1 MKLLVSIFLACLLSN
16 STLAQS
22 YLYKYID
29 PCTGNMKSITIPSNG
44 NVTVS
49 YYGSV
54 KTFATS
60 EMTDG
65 TFESWANDVYS
76 TAGSVNPCSEVVGLG
91 TAVNVNQSQALGI
104 LNILNS
110 LSTAMDYMGSG
121 ATNML
126 GGSLASVDNAGS
138 NQKKKTN
145 SSNGNTNTSSAGN
158 TNVTEGNQGSNSQ
171 STAVPN
177 SESSTTNNNNSSQT
191 NTQSNDNVGNNAS
204 NGSGSSNTNSNT
216 NSNSSANSNGGT
228 SGNQSTNSQ
237 TGGSNAGTNTA
248 GSKGNSGSI
257 EGQGNSN
264 NQSNNQSND
273 GNGNNT
279 GNGSSPGNSSD
290 NTSSNSN
297 GNTTGGGTTNGGGNS
312 GTQTTAGKSESDV
325 TKTET
330 PGGTEK
336 TEPTGGKTDITS
348 GSSNSVKEVMSKNG
362 KPTIIASGDFIG
374 FNFKNQDAAYG
385 SKVTGGYTA
394 VKWNGLRTSGLLFDY
409 TSAIK
414 GPNITGFTAWIKP
427 KAVTLVSTTATFGF
441 EGFGSQYGT
450 LAVGQI
456 RKFKK
461 IKKLKLA
468 YVATFTFGQVY
479 KIKFIGTAA
488 IVGAMYDIKLHKRL
502 DIKLT
507 NLFIYAPYVSY
518 QNDIVMKSP
527 YVMLPSVGFNIGIT
541 KRFKFN
547 INAGGAWAIKDKAM
561 NYTVICGTRFIL

>member
-1 MKLLVSIFLACLLSN
+1 MKHLILIFLVCILAN
-16 STLAQS
+16 STTAQS
-22 YLYKYID
+22 YLYKYTD
-29 PCTGNMKSITIPSNG
+29 PCTGSIKSITIPSNG
-44 NVTVS
+44 NVTVA
-49 YYGSV
+49 YYGTI

-65 TFESWANDVYS
+65 TFETWANEVYS
-76 TAGSVNPCSEVVGLG
+76 TAGSTSPCSEVVGLG
-91 TAVNVNQSQALGI
+91 TAVSVNQSQAIGI

-126 GGSLASVDNAGS
+126 GGSLSSVDNAGG
-138 NQKKKTN
+138 NQKKKNNTSNENN
-145 SSNGNTNTSSAGN
+145 SNSSAGN

-171 STAVPN
+171 STTAPN
-177 SESSTTNNNNSSQT
+177 SESSTTGNSNSSQT
-191 NTQSNDNVGNNAS
+191 NDN
-204 NGSGSSNTNSNT
+204 
-216 NSNSSANSNGGT
+216 
-228 SGNQSTNSQ
+228 
-237 TGGSNAGTNTA
+237 
-248 GSKGNSGSI
+248 K
-257 EGQGNSN
+257 
-264 NQSNNQSND
+264 SNNQSND

-279 GNGSSPGNSSD
+279 GNSSSDGNSSN
-290 NTSSNSN
+290 NTSSDSN
-297 GNTTGGGTTNGGGNS
+297 GNTDGGGTNGSGTS
-312 GTQTTAGKSESDV
+312 GTQTTNGKSGSGDIKAEDP
-325 TKTET
+325 K
-330 PGGTEK
+330 G
-336 TEPTGGKTDITS
+336 TEPTNAEGSGGKTDITS
-348 GSSNSVKEVMSKNG
+348 GSSNAVKDVMSKNG

-385 SKVTGGYTA
+385 SKVTGGYTS
-394 VKWNGLRTSGLLFDY
+394 VKWNGLRTSGVLFDY

-427 KAVTLVSTTATFGF
+427 KAVTLVSTTATFGT
-441 EGFGSQYGT
+441 EGYGSQYGT

-468 YVATFTFGQVY
+468 YIATFTFGQVY
-479 KIKFIGTAA
+479 KTKFIGTAL
-488 IVGAMYDIKLHKRL
+488 IGGAMYDIKIHKRL

-507 NLFIYAPYVSY
+507 NLLIYAPYVSY
-518 QNDIVMKSP
+518 YNDIVMKSP

>member
-16 STLAQS
+16 STLAQN

-65 TFESWANDVYS
+65 TFETWANGIYNS
-76 TAGSVNPCSEVVGLG
+76 AGSVNPCSEVVGLG

-110 LSTAMDYMGSG
+110 LSTAMDYMDGG
-121 ATNML
+121 ATDML
-126 GGSLASVDNAGS
+126 GGSLNSVDNAGGS
-138 NQKKKTN
+138 QKKKTN

-171 STAVPN
+171 STTAPN
-177 SESSTTNNNNSSQT
+177 SELSGTSNNNSSQN
-191 NTQSNDNVGNNAS
+191 NTQSNDNVGNNS
-204 NGSGSSNTNSNT
+204 SSGSSGSNSGNNTNSSSNDNT
-216 NSNSSANSNGGT
+216 NGGT

-237 TGGSNAGTNTA
+237 PGGSTP

-257 EGQGNSN
+257 EGQNK
-264 NQSNNQSND
+264 SNNQSND

-279 GNGSSPGNSSD
+279 GNSSSPGNSSD

-297 GNTTGGGTTNGGGNS
+297 GNTTSGGTTNGEGNS

-330 PGGTEK
+330 PGGTETDK
-336 TEPTGGKTDITS
+336 AEPTGGKTDITS
-348 GSSNSVKEVMSKNG
+348 GSSNSVKEAMSKNG

-385 SKVTGGYTA
+385 SKVTGGYTS

-479 KIKFIGTAA
+479 KTKFIGTAA

-518 QNDIVMKSP
+518 HNDIVMKSP

>member
-60 EMTDG
+60 EMTNG
-65 TFESWANDVYS
+65 TFETWANEVYN

-110 LSTAMDYMGSG
+110 LSTAMDYMDGG
-121 ATNML
+121 ATDML
-126 GGSLASVDNAGS
+126 GGSLNSVDNADGS
-138 NQKKKTN
+138 QKKKAN

-171 STAVPN
+171 STTAPN
-177 SESSTTNNNNSSQT
+177 SELSGTSNNNSSQT
-191 NTQSNDNVGNNAS
+191 NTQSNDNVGNNS
-204 NGSGSSNTNSNT
+204 SSGSSGSSASNNTNSSSNDNT
-216 NSNSSANSNGGT
+216 DGET

-237 TGGSNAGTNTA
+237 PGGSNP

-264 NQSNNQSND
+264 NQSNNQTND

-297 GNTTGGGTTNGGGNS
+297 GNTDGGETTNGGGNS

-330 PGGTEK
+330 PGGTETEK

-348 GSSNSVKEVMSKNG
+348 GSSNSVKEAMSKNG

-374 FNFKNQDAAYG
+374 FNFKNQDVAYG
-385 SKVTGGYTA
+385 SKVTGGYTS

-441 EGFGSQYGT
+441 EGYGSRYGT

-456 RKFKK
+456 RKFKN

-468 YVATFTFGQVY
+468 YVATFTYGQVY

-547 INAGGAWAIKDKAM
+547 INAGGCWAIKDKAM

>member
-1 MKLLVSIFLACLLSN
+1 MKLLVSIFLACLVSN

-60 EMTDG
+60 EMTNG
-65 TFESWANDVYS
+65 TFETWANEVYS
-76 TAGSVNPCSEVVGLG
+76 SAGSVNPCSEVVGLG

-110 LSTAMDYMGSG
+110 LSTAMDYMDGG
-121 ATNML
+121 ATDML
-126 GGSLASVDNAGS
+126 GGSLNSVDNAGGS
-138 NQKKKTN
+138 QKKKTN
-145 SSNGNTNTSSAGN
+145 SLNGNTNTSSAGN

-171 STAVPN
+171 STTAPN
-177 SESSTTNNNNSSQT
+177 SELSGTSNNNSSQN
-191 NTQSNDNVGNNAS
+191 NTQSNDNVGNNS
-204 NGSGSSNTNSNT
+204 SSGSSGSNSGNNTNSSSNDNT
-216 NSNSSANSNGGT
+216 N
-228 SGNQSTNSQ
+228 
-237 TGGSNAGTNTA
+237 
-248 GSKGNSGSI
+248 
-257 EGQGNSN
+257 
-264 NQSNNQSND
+264 
-273 GNGNNT
+273 
-279 GNGSSPGNSSD
+279 
-290 NTSSNSN
+290 
-297 GNTTGGGTTNGGGNS
+297 GGTTNGEGNS

-330 PGGTEK
+330 PGGTETDK

-348 GSSNSVKEVMSKNG
+348 GSSNSVKEAMSKNG

-385 SKVTGGYTA
+385 SKVTGGYTS

-479 KIKFIGTAA
+479 KTKFIGTAA

-518 QNDIVMKSP
+518 HNDIVMKSP

>member
-1 MKLLVSIFLACLLSN
+1 MKLLVSICLCICSLISV
-16 STLAQS
+16 AQT
-22 YLYKYID
+22 YNYVYTD
-29 PCTGNMKSITIPSNG
+29 PCTGNLKTIIIPSNG
-44 NVTVS
+44 NVTVA
-49 YYGSV
+49 YYGTV

-65 TFESWANDVYS
+65 TFESWANGIYNS
-76 TAGSVNPCSEVVGLG
+76 AGSVNPCSEVVGLG

-110 LSTAMDYMGSG
+110 LSTAMDFMESG
-121 ATNML
+121 ATDML
-126 GGSLASVDNAGS
+126 GGSLSSVDNASGE
-138 NQKKKTN
+138 QKKKSNSSNENNTTN
-145 SSNGNTNTSSAGN
+145 SSGN

-171 STAVPN
+171 STTAPN

-191 NTQSNDNVGNNAS
+191 NTQSND
-204 NGSGSSNTNSNT
+204 
-216 NSNSSANSNGGT
+216 
-228 SGNQSTNSQ
+228 
-237 TGGSNAGTNTA
+237 
-248 GSKGNSGSI
+248 SKA
-257 EGQGNSN
+257 
-264 NQSNNQSND
+264 NNQSND
-273 GNGNNT
+273 GDRNNT
-279 GNGSSPGNSSD
+279 GNGSSDGNSSG

-297 GNTTGGGTTNGGGNS
+297 GNTDGGGTANGDGNS
-312 GTQTTAGKSESDV
+312 KTQTTDGKTGADV
-325 TKTET
+325 PK
-330 PGGTEK
+330 P
-336 TEPTGGKTDITS
+336 EPTGGKTDITS

-374 FNFKNQDAAYG
+374 FNFKNQDAIYG
-385 SKVTGGYTA
+385 SKVTGGYTS

-427 KAVTLVSTTATFGF
+427 KAVTLISTTATFGF
-441 EGFGSQYGT
+441 EGYGSQYGT

-468 YVATFTFGQVY
+468 YIATFTFGQVY
-479 KIKFIGTAA
+479 KTKFVGTAA
-488 IVGAMYDIKLHKRL
+488 IAGAMYDIKIHKRL

-518 QNDIVMKSP
+518 HNDIVMKSP

>member
-1 MKLLVSIFLACLLSN
+1 MKLLVSIFLACLLYN
-16 STLAQS
+16 DTLAQS

-29 PCTGNMKSITIPSNG
+29 PCTGSMKSITIPSNG

-60 EMTDG
+60 EMTNG
-65 TFESWANDVYS
+65 TFETWANEVYT
-76 TAGSVNPCSEVVGLG
+76 TAGSINPCSEVVGLG

-121 ATNML
+121 STDML
-126 GGSLASVDNAGS
+126 GGSLGSVDNAGG

-145 SSNGNTNTSSAGN
+145 SSNENNNTSSAGN

-171 STAVPN
+171 STTVAN
-177 SESSTTNNNNSSQT
+177 SDSPTTDNNNSSQN
-191 NTQSNDNVGNNAS
+191 NTQTNDNAGNNSS
-204 NGSGSSNTNSNT
+204 NGSGSSNTSNGT
-216 NSNSSANSNGGT
+216 TSNSDD
-228 SGNQSTNSQ
+228 TNI
-237 TGGSNAGTNTA
+237 GGSNTET
-248 GSKGNSGSI
+248 
-257 EGQGNSN
+257 Q
-264 NQSNNQSND
+264 
-273 GNGNNT
+273 
-279 GNGSSPGNSSD
+279 PSD
-290 NTSSNSN
+290 
-297 GNTTGGGTTNGGGNS
+297 
-312 GTQTTAGKSESDV
+312 GKSESDV

-330 PGGTEK
+330 PGGIEK
-336 TEPTGGKTDITS
+336 GSAEPTEPTGGKTDITS
-348 GSSNSVKEVMSKNG
+348 GASNSVKEAMSKNG
-362 KPTIIASGDFIG
+362 RPTIIASGDFIG
-374 FNFKNQDAAYG
+374 FNFKNQDAVYG
-385 SKVTGGYTA
+385 SKVTGGYTS

-456 RKFKK
+456 RKFKN

-547 INAGGAWAIKDKAM
+547 INAGGAWAIKDNAM
-561 NYTVICGTRFIL
+561 NYTIICGTRFIL